1 MSQTKRLGQLN
12 AAESWLNN
20 YRYLVNADFKA
31 YDFESLRTALLN
43 HVQTNYPEDFND
55 FINSSE
61 YVALIDMMSFIGQNL
76 AFRSDLNL
84 RETFLETAEVRGNVL
99 SIARQLGYK
108 PYRNTGASSFLR
120 ISAVNTTQNIYDSK
134 GTNISGRTIVWGDPL
149 NVDFN
154 EQITLILNEA
164 FNKSNPVGRP
174 ISSITESG
182 VVRQLY
188 QIAQPDSRTMVETF
202 TLPARNNTNYS
213 CELVPINID
222 LDSQL
227 AIESVPNPYSY
238 LTALF
243 NNDGTGYSNASNGWF
258 FMFKQGTLKFE
269 DYVLDTSVENRVID
283 LTGENINDSDVWVQS
298 IDATGRILYNW
309 EQVPSTM
316 GKNIV
321 FNATDKDTRKIYEVI
336 TRENDSVSL
345 KFGDGMFAD
354 IPTGNIRI
362 WYRESANENT
372 TFNPIDVAGLQVAI
386 RYVDSTGTEQD
397 LLCTLQLA
405 APTSSTASE
414 SLEQIKTRASR
425 SAASQERMITAS
437 DYNTYPEGKVGG
449 IDKIKAVNRS
459 HAGQSIYAVTQDPT
473 GTYRPVITFAD
484 DAFIYVTETTSEST
498 ISSMLSD
505 IEVFSEIENL
515 LTNSDLHQLYYK
527 KFNEIIPTSITKWVT
542 VEARN
547 SATNGYFTNID
558 NVGPPLRIGR
568 GTPDL
573 KYRTIK
579 KNSLIKLRDE
589 SGAIKWARILDVYRE
604 GFGLVDN
611 SGTNTGRR
619 ANGQGAVFL
628 NNLITN
634 SDVLAWIPSL
644 RSVFVPTEQTE
655 ITRELEAKRS
665 FGLRYD
671 HEFDRWRIIRQD
683 NVDSSS
689 AYSVLN
695 SGDKTNQALDA
706 SWLVKAD
713 FNSNTQTWTTT
724 LRKDQTVL
732 GSADQITFHNQRF
745 GKAVDFTTRR
755 VIKDAVKFLKQNEDM
770 AKEYKLDIADYFKLD
785 DGRYD
790 PKRVLVLMPG
800 LSENLVPDDP
810 TVISSILSNNTI
822 MLEKAEFS
830 DAPGQY
836 TLTPTVTYL
845 PTTVGP
851 LSGRSGLKIQHD
863 HVPLRDN
870 RVDPSTTNI
879 IDMFVLTTEYNSAFR
894 SWIAS
899 GARDG
904 FAPRPPTSYNLEQ
917 VMTAIMDYKSVSDSI
932 IFHPVKYKV
941 IFGKGSDIKN
951 KVVIRVTKSEGTRIS
966 DSEISSRVIESIN
979 EYFNVT
985 NWDFGE
991 TFFFTDMASWVHKQL
1006 GGIISSIALVP
1017 RQRGRTS
1024 TDLFQIRCEDNELLI
1039 SSATVKDVE
1048 IITSSM
1054 SITSI

>member
-108 PYRNTGASSFLR
+108 PYRNTGATSFLR
-120 ISAVNTTQNIYDSK
+120 ISAVNSTQNIYDSK
-134 GTNISGRTIVWGDPL
+134 GTNIAGRTIVWGDPL
-149 NVDFN
+149 NTDFN

-164 FNKSNPVGRP
+164 FSKANPVGRP
-174 ISSITESG
+174 ISSITDNG

-188 QIAQPDSRTMVETF
+188 QIAQPENRTMVETF
-202 TLPARNNTNYS
+202 TLSARNNSNYS
-213 CELVPINID
+213 CELVPVNID

-243 NNDGTGYSNASNGWF
+243 NNDGTGYSNTSNGWF

-283 LTGENINDSDVWVQS
+283 ISGENINESDVWVQS

-309 EQVPSTM
+309 EQVPSTAS
-316 GKNIV
+316 KNIV
-321 FNATDKDTRKIYEVI
+321 FNAVDKDTRKIYEVI
-336 TRENDSVSL
+336 TRENDSISL
-345 KFGDGMFAD
+345 KFGDGVFAD
-354 IPTGNIRI
+354 IPTGNVRV
-362 WYRESANENT
+362 WYRESANENI

-386 RYVDSTGTEQD
+386 RYVDSTNTEQD
-397 LLCTLQLA
+397 LICTLQLA
-405 APTSSTASE
+405 EPVSSTESE
-414 SLEQIKTRASR
+414 SLERIKNRASR
-425 SAASQERMITAS
+425 SAASQDRMITAA

-449 IDKIKAVNRS
+449 IDKIKAVNRT
-459 HAGQSIYAVTQDPT
+459 HAGQSVYAVAQDPT
-473 GTYRPVITFAD
+473 GTYRPIITFAD
-484 DAFIYVTETTSEST
+484 DAFLYVSETTSENT
-498 ISSMLSD
+498 ISQMLSD
-505 IEVFSEIENL
+505 AEIISAVENL
-515 LTNSDLHQLYYK
+515 LTNSNLHQLYYK
-527 KFNEIIPTSITKWVT
+527 KFSPIVPSSVTKWVT

-547 SATNGYFTNID
+547 AATNGYLTLSD
-558 NVGPPLRIGR
+558 NVGPPVRIGR
-568 GTPDL
+568 GTPDI
-573 KYRTIK
+573 KYRTLK
-579 KNSLIKLRDE
+579 KNSLLKLRDE
-589 SGAIKWARILDVYRE
+589 SGNIKWARMLDVYRE

-611 SGTNTGRR
+611 SGNNTGLR

-628 NNLITN
+628 NNLINN
-634 SDVLAWIPSL
+634 SEVLAWIPSL
-644 RSVFVPTEQTE
+644 RIVFSPVESAE
-655 ITRELEAKRS
+655 ITNELAAKRS

-671 HEFDRWRIIRQD
+671 QEYDRWRLIRQD
-683 NVDSSS
+683 NVSIDSLFST
-689 AYSVLN
+689 AN
-695 SGDKTNQALDA
+695 AGNKTNSALDA
-706 SWLVKAD
+706 SWLIRLSY
-713 FNSNTQTWTTT
+713 NSNTATWTTT

-732 GSADQITFHNQRF
+732 GSENQITFHNQRF
-745 GKAVDFTTRR
+745 GKAVDTTTRR
-755 VIKDAVKFLKQNEDM
+755 VIKDTVKFLKQNENM
-770 AKEYKLDIADYFKLD
+770 AKEFKLDIADYFKLD

-790 PKRVLVLMPG
+790 PKRVMVLMPG
-800 LSENLVPDDP
+800 LSDNLVPNDP
-810 TVISSILSNNTI
+810 TIIESILANNTV
-822 MLEKAEFS
+822 MLDKVEFS
-830 DAPGQY
+830 DAVGQY
-836 TLTPTVTYL
+836 TLTPT
-845 PTTVGP
+845 TTFTTSTIGP
-851 LSGRSGLKIQHD
+851 VSGRSQLKIQHD

-870 RVDPSTTNI
+870 RVDATTSNI
-879 IDMFVLTTEYNSAFR
+879 IDMFVLTSEYNLSFR
-894 SWIAS
+894 SWISS

-904 FAPRPPTSYNLEQ
+904 YAPLPFTSYQLEQ
-917 VMTAIMDYKSVSDSI
+917 VMAAIMDYKSVSDSI

-941 IFGKGSDIKN
+941 IFGTGSDIRN

-979 EYFNVT
+979 SYFNVD

-1006 GGIISSIALVP
+1006 GGIISSIALIP
-1017 RQRGRTS
+1017 KQRSLTAS
-1024 TDLFQIRCEDNELLI
+1024 DLFQIRCEDNELLI

-1048 IITSSM
+1048 VITSSM

>member
-61 YVALIDMMSFIGQNL
+61 YVALIDMMAFIGQNL

-108 PYRNTGASSFLR
+108 PYRNSGASSFLR

-149 NVDFN
+149 NADFN

-164 FNKSNPVGRP
+164 FSKSNPVGRP

-188 QIAQPDSRTMVETF
+188 QVAQPANRTMVETF
-202 TLPARNNTNYS
+202 TLPARNNSNYS

-222 LDSQL
+222 LNSQL

-269 DYVLDTSVENRVID
+269 DYVLDISVENRVID
-283 LTGENINDSDVWVQS
+283 LAGENINDADIWVQS

-309 EQVPSTM
+309 EQVPSTV

-321 FNATDKDTRKIYEVI
+321 FNAADKDTRKIYEVI

-345 KFGDGMFAD
+345 KFGDGVFAD
-354 IPTGNIRI
+354 IPMGNIRI

-372 TFNPIDVAGLQVAI
+372 TFNPVDVAGLQIAI
-386 RYVDSTGTEQD
+386 RYVDSTDTEQD

-405 APTSSTASE
+405 APVSSSSSE

-449 IDKIKAVNRS
+449 IDKIKAINRS

-484 DAFIYVTETTSEST
+484 DAFVYVTETTSETT

-505 IEVFSEIENL
+505 IEVFSAIENL

-527 KFNEIIPTSITKWVT
+527 KFKEIIPTTVTKWVT

-547 SATNGYFTNID
+547 QATNGYFTNLD

-579 KNSLIKLRDE
+579 KNSLLKLRE
-589 SGAIKWARILDVYRE
+589 ENGNIKWAKILDVYRE

-611 SGTNTGRR
+611 NGTNTGQRV
-619 ANGQGAVFL
+619 NGQGAVFL

-634 SDVLAWIPSL
+634 SDVIAWIPSL
-644 RSVFVPTEQTE
+644 RSVFIPTEQTE
-655 ITRELEAKRS
+655 LVREVTARRS

-671 HEFDRWRIIRQD
+671 HEFDRWRLIRQD
-683 NVDSSS
+683 NVASTGL
-689 AYSVLN
+689 YSNLYA
-695 SGDKTNQALDA
+695 GDKTNQALDA
-706 SWLVKAD
+706 SWLIRVD
-713 FNSNTQTWTTT
+713 FNANTETWTTT
-724 LRKDQTVL
+724 MRKDQTVL
-732 GSADQITFHNQRF
+732 GSTNQITFHNQRF

-755 VIKDAVKFLKQNEDM
+755 VIKDAVKFLKQNENI
-770 AKEYKLDIADYFKLD
+770 AKEYSLDIADYFKLD

-800 LSENLVPDDP
+800 ISDSLVPDDP
-810 TVISSILSNNTI
+810 TVIDSILFSNTI
-822 MLEKAEFS
+822 MLEKVEFS
-830 DAPGQY
+830 DAQGQY
-836 TLTPTVTYL
+836 TLSPTTTVL
-845 PTTVGP
+845 PTTIGP

-870 RVDPSTTNI
+870 RVDPTTTNI
-879 IDMFVLTTEYNSAFR
+879 IDMFVLTTEYNTAFR
-894 SWIAS
+894 SWVSS

-917 VMTAIMDYKSVSDSI
+917 LMTAIMDYKSVSDSI

-941 IFGKGSDIKN
+941 IFGKGSDIRN

-979 EYFNVT
+979 EYFNVA

-991 TFFFTDMASWVHKQL
+991 AFFFTDMASWVHKQL

-1017 RQRGRTS
+1017 RQRGITT

>member
-31 YDFESLRTALLN
+31 YDFESLRAALLN

-61 YVALIDMMSFIGQNL
+61 YVALIDMMAFIGQNL

-108 PYRNTGASSFLR
+108 PYRNSGASSFLR
-120 ISAVNTTQNIYDSK
+120 IIAVNTTQNIYDSK

-149 NVDFN
+149 NADFN

-164 FNKSNPVGRP
+164 FSKSNPVGRP

-188 QIAQPDSRTMVETF
+188 QIAQPSSRTMVETF

-227 AIESVPNPYSY
+227 AIESTPNPYGY

-243 NNDGTGYSNASNGWF
+243 NNDGTGYSNTSNGWF

-283 LTGENINDSDVWVQS
+283 LAGENINDSDVWVQS
-298 IDATGRILYNW
+298 IDSTGRILYNW
-309 EQVPSTM
+309 TQVPSTV
-316 GKNIV
+316 GKNII
-321 FNATDKDTRKIYEVI
+321 FNAENKDSRKIYEVI
-336 TRENDSVSL
+336 TRENDSISI
-345 KFGDGMFAD
+345 KFGDGTFAD
-354 IPTGNIRI
+354 IPMGNIRI
-362 WYRESANENT
+362 WYRESANENA
-372 TFNPIDVAGLQVAI
+372 TFNPVDVAGLQVAI
-386 RYVDSTGTEQD
+386 RYVDSTDTEQD
-397 LLCTLQLA
+397 LVCTLQLA
-405 APTSSTASE
+405 APVSSSASE

-425 SAASQERMITAS
+425 TAATQERMITAS

-449 IDKIKAVNRS
+449 IDKIKAINRS
-459 HAGQSIYAVTQDPT
+459 HAGQSIYSVTQDPT

-484 DAFIYVTETTSEST
+484 DAFIYVTETTSETT

-505 IEVFSEIENL
+505 VEVFSSIESL
-515 LTNSDLHQLYYK
+515 LTNTDLHQLYYK
-527 KFNEIIPTSITKWVT
+527 KFKEIIPTGITKWVT

-547 SATNGYFTNID
+547 QATNGYFTSLD

-579 KNSLIKLRDE
+579 KNSLLKLRDE
-589 SGAIKWARILDVYRE
+589 GGNIKWAKILDVYRE

-611 SGTNTGRR
+611 NGVNTGRR

-644 RSVFVPTEQTE
+644 RSVFLPTEQTE
-655 ITRELEAKRS
+655 ILRELTAKRS

-683 NVDSSS
+683 NIDTSS
-689 AYSVLN
+689 AYSTVH

-706 SWLVKAD
+706 SWLIRAD
-713 FNSNTQTWTTT
+713 FNANTETWTTT
-724 LRKDQTVL
+724 MRKDQTVL
-732 GSADQITFHNQRF
+732 GSKNQITFHNQRF

-755 VIKDAVKFLKQNEDM
+755 IIKDSVKLLKQNENLD
-770 AKEYKLDIADYFKLD
+770 KEYKLDVAEYFKLD

-800 LSENLVPDDP
+800 LADNLVPDDP
-810 TVISSILSNNTI
+810 TVINSILSDNTI
-822 MLEKAEFS
+822 MLEKTEFS
-830 DAPGQY
+830 DAAGQY
-836 TLTPTVTYL
+836 TLTPTVTYQS
-845 PTTVGP
+845 TTIGP

-870 RVDPSTTNI
+870 RVDPTTTNI

-894 SWIAS
+894 SWVSS

-917 VMTAIMDYKSVSDSI
+917 IMTAIIDYKSVSDSI

-941 IFGKGSDIKN
+941 IFGKGSDFRN
-951 KVVIRVTKSEGTRIS
+951 KVVIRVTKSEGTRLS
-966 DSEISSRVIESIN
+966 DSEISSRVIQSIN
-979 EYFNVT
+979 DYFDVS

-1006 GGIISSIALVP
+1006 GGVISSIALVP
-1017 RQRGRTS
+1017 RQRGLTT

>member
-61 YVALIDMMSFIGQNL
+61 YVALIDMMAFIGQNL

-108 PYRNTGASSFLR
+108 PYRNTGASNFLR

-149 NVDFN
+149 NTDFN

-164 FNKSNPVGRP
+164 FSKSNPVGRP

-188 QIAQPDSRTMVETF
+188 QIAQPASRTMVETF
-202 TLPARNNTNYS
+202 TLSARNNTNYS
-213 CELVPINID
+213 CELVPVNID

-283 LTGENINDSDVWVQS
+283 LAGENINDSDVWVQS

-309 EQVPSTM
+309 QQVPSTV
-316 GKNIV
+316 GKNII
-321 FNATDKDTRKIYEVI
+321 FNATDKDTRKIYEVV

-345 KFGDGMFAD
+345 KFGDGTFAD
-354 IPTGNIRI
+354 VPLGNIRV
-362 WYRESANENT
+362 WYRESANENV
-372 TFNPIDVAGLQVAI
+372 TFNPVDVSGLQVAI
-386 RYVDSTGTEQD
+386 RYVDSTDTEQD

-449 IDKIKAVNRS
+449 IDKIKAINRT
-459 HAGQSIYAVTQDPT
+459 HAGQSIYSTTQDPT

-484 DAFIYVTETTSEST
+484 DAFVYVTETTSETT

-505 IEVFSEIENL
+505 NEVFSAIENL
-515 LTNSDLHQLYYK
+515 LTNTNLHQLYYK
-527 KFNEIIPTSITKWVT
+527 KFSEITPTTITKWVT
-542 VEARN
+542 VEGRN

-579 KNSLIKLRDE
+579 KNSLLKLKDE
-589 SGAIKWARILDVYRE
+589 NGAIKWARILDVYRE

-611 SGTNTGRR
+611 NGVNTGRR

-628 NNLITN
+628 NNLIAN
-634 SDVLAWIPSL
+634 SDVVSWIPAL

-655 ITRELEAKRS
+655 IVKELTGKRP

-671 HEFDRWRIIRQD
+671 HEFDRWRLIRQD
-683 NVDSSS
+683 NIDATS
-689 AYSVLN
+689 AYSTLYA
-695 SGDKTNQALDA
+695 GDKTNQARDA
-706 SWLVKAD
+706 SWLIKAD
-713 FNSNTQTWTTT
+713 FNANTSTWATTI
-724 LRKDQTVL
+724 RKDQTVL
-732 GSADQITFHNQRF
+732 GSANQITFHNQRF
-745 GKAVDFTTRR
+745 GKAVDTTTRR
-755 VIKDAVKFLKQNEDM
+755 AIKDAVKFLQQNQGLD
-770 AKEYKLDIADYFKLD
+770 KEYKLDISDYFKLD

-790 PKRVLVLMPG
+790 PKRVMVLMPG
-800 LSENLVPDDP
+800 LSDNLVPDDP
-810 TVISSILSNNTI
+810 TVISSILASNTI
-822 MLEKAEFS
+822 MLEKIEFS
-830 DAPGQY
+830 DAPGQF
-836 TLTPTVTYL
+836 TLTPTITSSSS
-845 PTTVGP
+845 TIGP
-851 LSGRSGLKIQHD
+851 LSGKSGLRIQHD

-870 RVDPSTTNI
+870 RVDPTTTNI

-894 SWIAS
+894 TWVAN

-904 FAPRPPTSYNLEQ
+904 YAPRPPTSYNLEQ
-917 VMTAIMDYKSVSDSI
+917 LMTVIMDYKSVSDSI

-941 IFGKGSDIKN
+941 IFGKGSDMRN
-951 KVVIRVTKSEGTRIS
+951 TAVIRVTKSEGTRIS

-1017 RQRGRTS
+1017 RQRNLIA